1 MKEFKVQYLLAEQLN
16 NFRENILYTNQDIK
30 YWRNFNKER
39 NNFIYKLFC
48 LFSFI
53 YILFLQT
60 KVFYQNN
67 SSAVGMLFLTTFF
80 LIYILICW
88 KKPILKIHEL
98 GSLLSPFLLIKLI
111 KKYSDDSKISKKDIA
126 KIITKRILILSILV
140 IGALF
145 FFEYGKSYSYFH
157 YDNNFWKNFFND
169 IFVWNAVLSPN
180 IFLNYFFVISV
191 LCCMLV
197 IFSNPFYCFERILI
211 RKKVEGKSYFDFIWV
226 LVIGTILL
234 LSLDSN
240 HLLYLLKNL
249 NELFL
254 MAIIGLI
261 YLAMFLLS
269 FLYFYL
275 VYHNYKQ

>member
-191 LCCMLV
+191 LCCMLA

-275 VYHNYKQ
+275 VYRNYKQ

>member
-180 IFLNYFFVISV
+180 IFLNYFFVI
-191 LCCMLV
+191 
-197 IFSNPFYCFERILI
+197 
-211 RKKVEGKSYFDFIWV
+211 
-226 LVIGTILL
+226 
-234 LSLDSN
+234 
-240 HLLYLLKNL
+240 
-249 NELFL
+249 
-254 MAIIGLI
+254 
-261 YLAMFLLS
+261 
-269 FLYFYL
+269 
-275 VYHNYKQ
+275 